1 MLKNGEFTRTK
12 IMNELYKINKELD
25 NINVIKQNS
34 NNYNSYQ
41 KNDFKIHMNSNS
53 SYALNEIIS
62 IKKGIDSVYDNLQ
75 LMKGN
80 KINSK
85 ILYNINNFSQTYE

>member
-85 ILYNINNFSQTYE
+85 ILYNINNFAQTYE